1 LLKQQGQK
9 TGVNCV
15 IEVIRV
21 SGRGKRLFK
30 KDEFEEK
37 IFDYAEY
44 IHHNSNEIPTFYSFF
59 QYVNRSKRCSYRTI
73 RRCFDEYWT
82 ALKKTFRDVQADLI
96 VNGACTGK
104 YEPRMSIF
112 FLKRWCGWTDKVTI
126 QRNITAADNI
136 LDALSQS
143 LEDENR
149 VLRST

>member
-30 KDEFEEK
+30 KGEFEGK
-37 IFDYAEY
+37 IFDYVEY
-44 IHHNSNEIPTFYSFF
+44 MHNNSDEIPTFYGFYRF
-59 QYVNRSKRCSYRTI
+59 VNQSKECSYRTI
-73 RRCFDEYWT
+73 RRCFDVYWPL
-82 ALKKTFRDVQADLI
+82 LKKTFRDVQADLV

-104 YEPRMSIF
+104 YEASMSIF